1 LKLSKKKKL
10 TLNVVDPS
18 LKGLNLYFARDIRI
32 LETSNNTESVV
43 SLDSFVSLGCS
54 DSEVNIE
61 QEVINSTTYYS
72 IPSFK

>member
-1 LKLSKKKKL
+1 LKLSKKKTL
-10 TLNVVDPS
+10 TLNVVDRS